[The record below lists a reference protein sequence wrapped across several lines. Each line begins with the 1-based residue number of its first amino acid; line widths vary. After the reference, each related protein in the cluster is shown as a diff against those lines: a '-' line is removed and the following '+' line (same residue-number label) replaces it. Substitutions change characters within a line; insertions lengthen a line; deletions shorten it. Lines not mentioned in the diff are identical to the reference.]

1 MTPRDQIDS
10 EEEHGEGIS
19 QSLGRVLWR
28 LGRFSWSVH
37 NIIGHPLMEIC
48 YLTGAH
54 KLAHLIHDSTIPRPP
69 HGEAD
74 QRYDEEV

>member
-1 MTPRDQIDS
+1 
-10 EEEHGEGIS
+10 
-19 QSLGRVLWR
+19 
-28 LGRFSWSVH
+28 
-37 NIIGHPLMEIC
+37 MEIC